1 MSIQSN
7 INQGISIAG
16 YLFSQTVGKDLA
28 EEREAKRA
36 LSSSKATYN
45 AELEK
50 ARQEL
55 NIPTD
60 RKLED
65 KEIEDLRSHPRVT
78 KALEIHEANVARY
91 APVLGGQKQIDEYFA
106 AIEKRAGNPFDDKPK
121 EKGETVTTNEH
132 QMAEEFWNEFDEKH
146 DYYPTESEPA
156 PSTAEVMADKA
167 SSAME
172 EEQARVRGQVKID
185 HRKKKREQNRRRNE
199 RRKERKKLGGMNNG
213 EQ

>member
-7 INQGISIAG
+7 FNRTLSIAG
-16 YLFSQTVGKDLA
+16 YLFTQTVGNTI
-28 EEREAKRA
+28 EAKRA

-45 AELEK
+45 TELEK
-50 ARQEL
+50 ARKEL

-60 RKLED
+60 RELTET
-65 KEIEDLRSHPRVT
+65 EIEDLRSHPRVA
-78 KALEIHEANVARY
+78 KALEIHEANVSRY
-91 APVLGGQKQIDEYFA
+91 APILGGKRQIDEYFS
-106 AIEKRAGNPFDDKPK
+106 AIEKRAGNPLDDNFM
-121 EKGETVTTNEH
+121 EKGEMTTTDENE
-132 QMAEEFWNEFDEKH
+132 MAEEFWSDFDAEH
-146 DYYPTESEPA
+146 DYNPMPSEA
-156 PSTAEVMADKA
+156 PSKAEVMADKA

-172 EEQARVRGQVKID
+172 EEQARVRGEVKID